1 MSPEMN
7 SPNSNPADSA
17 APAAN
22 SEIAALRNQIF
33 TLLVALIVVSGTL
46 TVYLFRQVT
55 VTGKELDAAKKLI
68 TAVNQDQ
75 NKIIPFANQLA
86 AYSKTHPDIAPLLAK
101 YGIGPN
107 GIPTAAPA
115 APKK

>member
-7 SPNSNPADSA
+7 STNPS
-17 APAAN
+17 PETPAN

-55 VTGKELDAAKKLI
+55 VAGKDLDAANRLI
-68 TAVNQDQ
+68 AAVNQDQ
-75 NKIIPFANQLA
+75 GKIVVFANQLA
-86 AYSKTHPDIAPLLAK
+86 VYGKTHPDILPLLAK

-107 GIPTAAPA
+107 GVPATPPA
-115 APKK
+115 ALKK

>member
-7 SPNSNPADSA
+7 STNPT
-17 APAAN
+17 PVN
-22 SEIAALRNQIF
+22 TEIAALRNQIF

-55 VTGKELDAAKKLI
+55 VSGKDLDAAKKLI
-68 TAVNQDQ
+68 TAVSQDQ
-75 NKIIPFANQLA
+75 SKIIPFANQLA
-86 AYSKTHPDIAPLLAK
+86 VYGKTHPDILPLLAK

-107 GIPTAAPA
+107 GIPVAAPA
-115 APKK
+115 AAKK